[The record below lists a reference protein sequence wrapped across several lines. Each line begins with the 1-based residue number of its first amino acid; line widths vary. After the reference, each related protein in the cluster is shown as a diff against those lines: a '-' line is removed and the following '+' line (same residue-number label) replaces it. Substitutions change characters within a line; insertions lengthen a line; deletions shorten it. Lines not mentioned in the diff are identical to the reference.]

1 MAQLLPVTG
10 SPSHSFS
17 VPLSGKVYNI
27 RVRWVTR
34 TGGWYISIADSD
46 QNEVIGFERLTP
58 QQPVLI
64 DNFHLFPDGNLMV
77 IQTIDEKLEP
87 LGRNNFGS
95 GNNYE
100 LVFLTNAELEG

>member
-10 SPSHSFS
+10 APSHNFS
-17 VPLSGKVYNI
+17 VPLAGKVYTI

-34 TGGWYISIADSD
+34 TGGWYVSIADSD
-46 QNEVIGFERLTP
+46 QNEIIGFEKLTP
-58 QQPVLI
+58 QQLLLV

-87 LGRNNFGS
+87 LGRDNFGS
-95 GNNYE
+95 GNKYE
-100 LVFLTNAELEG
+100 LVFLTNAEIFG